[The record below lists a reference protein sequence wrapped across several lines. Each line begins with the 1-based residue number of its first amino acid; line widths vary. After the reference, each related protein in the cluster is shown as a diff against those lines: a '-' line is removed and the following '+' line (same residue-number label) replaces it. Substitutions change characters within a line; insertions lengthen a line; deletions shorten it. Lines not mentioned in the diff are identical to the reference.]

1 MRSRVD
7 VIDGKFVLK
16 KEITYGYCYLSTVF
30 SKHWPLSSAIRP
42 SPTPVVASSPSASGK
57 PVFLSVLVS
66 SLCKKSAR
74 QVISWSQSK
83 KKLNTYSF
91 SKYLWM
97 DNITSKTS
105 SLVSWVISR
114 RKKTTFD
121 FLLCE
126 LFYWIIQLI
135 PRQLWWSYK
144 CFSLRLIHKWSV
156 GKSCKVPDKWVEVD
170 GLRTAVQILL
180 RNSSS
185 LALDIHLY
193 VIGLVSN

>member
-1 MRSRVD
+1 MRSKVD
-7 VIDGKFVLK
+7 VIGKFVLK
-16 KEITYGYCYLSTVF
+16 KEITYGYLSTVV

-42 SPTPVVASSPSASGK
+42 SPTHVVASSPSASGK

-66 SLCKKSAR
+66 YECK
-74 QVISWSQSK
+74 
-83 KKLNTYSF
+83 TC
-91 SKYLWM
+91 
-97 DNITSKTS
+97 

-156 GKSCKVPDKWVEVD
+156 GKSCKVPANWVKND
-170 GLRTAVQILL
+170 GLRTVVRILL
-180 RNSSS
+180 RNYSS
-185 LALDIHLY
+185 LALDTHLY
-193 VIGLVSN
+193 VIGRISN